1 MSGTSSKKEIIDN
14 LHNFLYNIKWKQS
27 KISTKIFGGR
37 NHMDKKIL
45 IWMGQKQKTIYNE
58 ELIYILL
65 KELAIQNRYNVGEY
79 FAKKFSCIFENI
91 DKIATIQIYQDGV
104 IRIIFLH
111 EYRKIGK
118 SIFIEKN
125 DAEELKTVLEENI
138 LNNFKR

>member
-1 MSGTSSKKEIIDN
+1 
-14 LHNFLYNIKWKQS
+14 
-27 KISTKIFGGR
+27 
-37 NHMDKKIL
+37 MDKKIL